1 MEPYVPAVYVPGQ
14 QNQKQQQR
22 APAPA
27 SSDPPPFG
35 QALDNPAPS
44 FGAAQSA
51 TTARPVSNDTA
62 GSNNASSSAPTAD
75 STGGGSTTSSTSN
88 SSTDTATDAAYRKEF
103 KTLDTDGNGFVTK
116 QEIQK
121 KLGKMVPVKLITM
134 AISMVDTNK
143 DGKVSFEEY
152 KKIRTQIATA
162 IPGLSGKKK

>member
-1 MEPYVPAVYVPGQ
+1 MQPYVPAVFVPGQ
-14 QNQKQQQR
+14 QDQKEQQR
-22 APAPA
+22 SPAPA
-27 SSDPPPFG
+27 SADPPPFG
-35 QALDNPAPS
+35 QALDNPPPS
-44 FGAAQSA
+44 FEAAQST
-51 TTARPVSNDTA
+51 TTARPIPNNTA
-62 GSNNASSSAPTAD
+62 GSNNTSLSAPTAN
-75 STGGGSTTSSTSN
+75 SAGGGSTTSSTS
-88 SSTDTATDAAYRKEF
+88 DTATDASYRKEF

-121 KLGKMVPVKLITM
+121 KLGKMVPAKLITM